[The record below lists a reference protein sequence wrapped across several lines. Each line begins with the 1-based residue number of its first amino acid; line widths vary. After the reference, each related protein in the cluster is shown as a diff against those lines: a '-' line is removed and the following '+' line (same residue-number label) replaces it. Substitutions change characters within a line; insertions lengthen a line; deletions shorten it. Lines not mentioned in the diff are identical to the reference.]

1 MSEVSNAV
9 AIYGLQA
16 SLATEQTNASGIVPV
31 GPSQTQRT
39 FLEADVAYAF
49 RANLPNVGDVAVVD
63 LTDASG
69 EVTPAIPT
77 GTPAPE
83 GFPQYIQV
91 TGTFTDSTG
100 SNTQSIPV
108 LLVHAGTN
116 LDGVRMWSTT
126 GDFESDWISLGLDA
140 NGQSFAAIGIPT
152 VNALFNYRT
161 SGGTSS
167 FEDSSA
173 TDILTADWVASNDE
187 TGQPILSEIEIE
199 SPELIDADGKDIYG
213 QPIPT
218 VDEINGLLIEC
229 VSGAATI
236 TGADGFEYSPTA
248 NAVLQISNTSTGVIT
263 PDDLT
268 IEATA
273 ADTAVKVTV
282 IGKTAP

>member
-39 FLEADVAYAF
+39 FLDADVAYAF
-49 RANLPNVGDVAVVD
+49 RANLPNIGDEAVVD

-100 SNTQSIPV
+100 SNTQSVPV

-140 NGQSFAAIGIPT
+140 NGQAFAAIGITT

-161 SGGTSS
+161 SAGTSS

-173 TDILTADWVASNDE
+173 TDILTAEWAASNDE

-218 VDEINGLLIEC
+218 VAEINGLLIEC

-268 IEATA
+268 IEATS

-282 IGKTAP
+282 IGKTAS